1 MTEQQRLLGWRE
13 WVQLP
18 DLGLP
23 VMKAKVDTGARTS
36 CLHAFALE
44 IFNRDDVE
52 WVRFSVH
59 PIQAN
64 IDEVVECE
72 APIADRRPVRDSG
85 GHTEERIVIKT
96 RISIGNWND
105 EIEMTLTSR
114 DDMRFRILLGRTTI
128 VAGNFIIN
136 PALSYVQGGHNK
148 HIIETSL

>member
-1 MTEQQRLLGWRE
+1 MTEQRRLLGWRE

-23 VMKAKVDTGARTS
+23 MMKAKVDTGARTS

-44 IFNRDDVE
+44 TFKRDGIG

-64 IDEVVECE
+64 IEEVVECE
-72 APIADRRPVRDSG
+72 ALIADIRPVRDSG

-96 RISIGNWND
+96 CIAIGNWRD

-114 DDMRFRILLGRTTI
+114 DDMRFRILLGRTAI
-128 VAGNFIIN
+128 VAGKFIIN
-136 PALSYVQGGHNK
+136 PALSYEQSGRNE
-148 HIIETSL
+148 HIEASS

>member
-1 MTEQQRLLGWRE
+1 MTEKQELLGWRE

-23 VMKAKVDTGARTS
+23 IMKAKVDTGARTS

-44 IFNRDDVE
+44 TFTRNGAD

-59 PIQAN
+59 PIQRN
-64 IDEVVECE
+64 TEKEVECE
-72 APIADRRPVRDSG
+72 APIADLRPVTDSG

-96 RISIGNWND
+96 CIVIGDWKN

-114 DDMRFRILLGRTTI
+114 DNMRFRILLGRTAI
-128 VAGNFIIN
+128 AAGKFNID
-136 PALSYVQGGHNK
+136 PALSYVQGGKNGQT
-148 HIIETSL
+148 EVSL